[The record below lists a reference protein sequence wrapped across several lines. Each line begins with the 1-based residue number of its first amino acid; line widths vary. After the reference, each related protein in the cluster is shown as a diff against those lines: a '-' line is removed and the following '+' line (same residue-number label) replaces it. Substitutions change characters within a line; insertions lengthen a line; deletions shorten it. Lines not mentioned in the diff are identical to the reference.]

1 MCFSCC
7 VPESHLYNF
16 KVSLKVPFQTVC
28 FCLIHKKDGEHEKPF
43 VISGSDKTLTSQIS
57 LSRLSP
63 ASWLLLVVFVQE
75 RSWSLRRMRP
85 QPGCRRS
92 EGLSPTC
99 RQESDRGGAERQNCG
114 WYKKE
119 ITKPL
124 FWLLRLFALNLL
136 IDAKCIENDPS
147 NLKSINPFTEFIK
160 LMRGAPQD
168 RTCEKPKI
176 TSVKSSLHFYIGVK
190 FHD

>member
-1 MCFSCC
+1 MI
-7 VPESHLYNF
+7 EAE
-16 KVSLKVPFQTVC
+16 QRDRTAAD
-28 FCLIHKKDGEHEKPF
+28 IKKK
-43 VISGSDKTLTSQIS
+43 
-57 LSRLSP
+57 
-63 ASWLLLVVFVQE
+63 
-75 RSWSLRRMRP
+75 
-85 QPGCRRS
+85 
-92 EGLSPTC
+92 
-99 RQESDRGGAERQNCG
+99 
-114 WYKKE
+114 

-136 IDAKCIENDPS
+136 IDAKCIENNPS

-160 LMRGAPQD
+160 LMRGALQD